1 MAYVED
7 GLYLWECD
15 AWEAPRPIAVKEGW
29 ATGQD
34 INLPADWIDH
44 GTLTPLIAQAQAEPS
59 QVDDALDIPDSPGW
73 WAFNGDEVIVSRR
86 PTEMVVHITKWR
98 EVIYDWEY
106 YQFGHDPMPHS
117 FSEADFKET
126 YQGAWYKIA
135 MPWER
140 TTAPNAAATGK
151 GETP

>member
-44 GTLTPLIAQAQAEPS
+44 GTLTPLIALTPELLGALKILLYGVQDWTGGDMTLDQAYEIVRKAIE
-59 QVDDALDIPDSPGW
+59 G
-73 WAFNGDEVIVSRR
+73 EV
-86 PTEMVVHITKWR
+86 T
-98 EVIYDWEY
+98 D
-106 YQFGHDPMPHS
+106 G
-117 FSEADFKET
+117 
-126 YQGAWYKIA
+126 
-135 MPWER
+135 
-140 TTAPNAAATGK
+140 
-151 GETP
+151 